1 MPSECTNILEFNQY
15 QKSDDTPFLVEKI
28 VGCEIILKNHQQ
40 QKQVNIFCQ
49 SGFSMP
55 KILSFKYM
63 ENKHDVYRGKDFLIS
78 KEARNEDN

>member
-40 QKQVNIFCQ
+40 QK
-49 SGFSMP
+49 
-55 KILSFKYM
+55 
-63 ENKHDVYRGKDFLIS
+63 
-78 KEARNEDN
+78 